1 MQRSIRWEWVALA
14 FSFALFGVAIA
25 TRLLTPTPTPAP
37 TLTMP
42 PAVASATPT
51 NPIPPTP
58 TQEASAPVARPRLD
72 DVPTLREGLVGRVQ
86 RLNPLYASLNPVDAD
101 ITALI
106 FEGLVSINNYGE
118 PVPQLAESWVISNDG
133 LEYVFVLRQD
143 VLWHDGTPFTAD
155 DVVYTTALLHD
166 PALDVQA
173 ELGAFWRTIE
183 TEKLRSNVVRFRLTQ
198 PLSSF
203 LVNLTVGILPE
214 HALRGTNAS
223 QLASHPFNLSPIGTG
238 AYQLEALGS
247 SDGINIQQV
256 DLRVAPNYRLRPE
269 GKAGFAVERLRF
281 VLYEQPEQ
289 AQRALRDGVL
299 DAYAPRTTS
308 ERLNLVSI
316 SGVNTLTTI
325 APSVGILIFNW
336 QEPEGVRF
344 FAEQRVRLALQRGL
358 NRANPVE
365 ANLANQA
372 ILADSPIL
380 VGTWGYK
387 AANFPTPDLAQ
398 ALSLIQN
405 ANLQTPNLNGES
417 PSTASEI
424 YAFTILTP
432 NTPSLVALAQEIATQ
447 WSQLKL
453 SVTVEALPLAE
464 YRERLEN
471 GAFHTAIVEL
481 ALSSDADVFAY
492 WHVGQA
498 PDGKNYGSV
507 SDDRLSDLLERARRD
522 PYGINRIQLYHRFQ
536 DLFVERAIAL
546 PLYYP
551 LFSYAVSQR
560 VSNVQLG
567 FISTPSDRFRSLA
580 SWEIR

>member
-1 MQRSIRWEWVALA
+1 
-14 FSFALFGVAIA
+14 
-25 TRLLTPTPTPAP
+25 
-37 TLTMP
+37 
-42 PAVASATPT
+42 
-51 NPIPPTP
+51 
-58 TQEASAPVARPRLD
+58 
-72 DVPTLREGLVGRVQ
+72 VQ

-101 ITALI
+101 ITSLI
-106 FEGLVSINNYGE
+106 FEGLVRINDYGE

-133 LEYVFVLRQD
+133 LEYVFTLRQD
-143 VLWHDGTPFTAD
+143 ILWHDGTPFTAD
-155 DVVYTTALLHD
+155 DVLYTTSLLHS
-166 PALDVQA
+166 PAFDGQA

-183 TEKLRSNVVRFRLTQ
+183 TEKLRSNIVRFRLTQ

-203 LVNLTVGILPE
+203 LVNLTIGILPE
-214 HALRGTNAS
+214 HALRGTTADR
-223 QLASHPFNLSPIGTG
+223 LASHPFNLSPIGTG
-238 AYQLEALGS
+238 AYQLEAFGS
-247 SDGINIQQV
+247 VDGVTLQQV

-269 GKAGFAVERLRF
+269 GRDGFAIERVRF
-281 VLYEQPEQ
+281 MLYEQPEQ
-289 AQRALRDGVL
+289 AQRALRDGIV
-299 DAYAPRTTS
+299 DAYAPRMTS
-308 ERLNLVSI
+308 ERLNLLNI
-316 SGVNTLTTI
+316 RGATTLTTI
-325 APSVGILIFNW
+325 APSVGVILFNW

-344 FAEQRVRLALQRGL
+344 FVEQRVRLALQRGL

-387 AANFPTPDLAQ
+387 AGNFPTPDLAQ

-405 ANLQTPNLNGES
+405 ANLQTPSLNGES
-417 PSTASEI
+417 PSAASEI

-432 NTPSLVALAQEIATQ
+432 DVPALVALAQEIATQ

-453 SVTVEALPLAE
+453 RVTVEALPFAD
-464 YRERLEN
+464 YQARLER
-471 GAFHTAIVEL
+471 GEFQTAIVEL

-536 DLFVERAIAL
+536 DLFIERAIAL

-551 LFSYAVSQR
+551 LFSYTVSQR